1 MENCGKRTMLT
12 MTKPATSDRLPVRH
26 DLLPA
31 ETNFYSAYNWCLDP
45 HLTVDEA
52 MEHLAG
58 EIDRLPSTL
67 RGWQTHEVTTNV
79 FLLSCSLLNGIDEY
93 LRGHTLRLPAQLAK
107 TRPGRIAVWVTE
119 KVAESLP
126 KQNRTQ
132 VCRWKEEW
140 QNGLDGFFA
149 VLARCDSDPV
159 SFVESAQKLSAMLQ
173 SPLPSDLL
181 DLRLGVPSAFSRLD
195 LTHFDV
201 LALGR
206 RFMRQY
212 PDRSHP
218 ILLLGLR
225 TAGTYF
231 SALLRSF
238 FKAEGYLRV
247 ASLTV
252 QPKKGPSRRE
262 RKALTSYAKQGFTLV
277 IVDDP
282 PHTGDT
288 IVLAVDIA
296 HQAGF
301 DFARIKALVPTHP
314 ATRNWANTLPD
325 RLVITLEP
333 EEWRKQELLDPKNV
347 EKRLTEYF
355 TRQGFSDVQMVGSRR
370 AEELDEALQN
380 GSNRKRGATLKRIF
394 EVQLRTPQGKNETR
408 YVLAKSVGLGYLGYQ
423 AFLASHRLSDFVPP
437 VLGLRN
443 GILYTEWLPQKPGA
457 GDVRSNCDSWID
469 TTAAYVAARTR
480 LLSLPKGRGPDKA
493 VHENGLE
500 LLAESFGRAYGRFVL
515 DIPMRSWIQQRL
527 YRLQCPFPTL
537 IDGNM
542 GHAEWIEGKFGPL
555 KTGYYGHGL
564 GKTQLNAIDPAYDL
578 AETILSFALSPEEE
592 GRLIRRYIEYSGD
605 AEVAQRL
612 FVNKLLA
619 GLWTMESAQEL
630 LFGVMQ
636 TGQRQQELHR
646 RFLGAWD
653 FLTVQTARFC
663 GARCRPSRPA
673 GWRPPLVVLDID
685 GVVDRRIFGYPCATA
700 AAMEALSLLATH
712 RCSVALNTARSAAE
726 VREYCQ
732 AYGLAGGVAEHGA
745 YLWDAVAQSGL
756 CLVDKET
763 MVQLDELREHL
774 RRIPGVFLDDRHQYS
789 IRAFTFEKQPRSL
802 LLRLLNSIRSFSVGQ
817 GAPTPLPTLVLN
829 HLITTLRL
837 DRLSFHHTMIDTTIV
852 AKDTDKGTGLTAL
865 RDRVS
870 MPDAE
875 TIAVGDTEADLPM
888 FRVATRSFAPAQI
901 SCRRQARLLGC
912 AVSRHRYQRGLLD
925 IVRTLVGCGPG
936 GDPIERA
943 NESDSETLFLGLL
956 RAADQTNVLSVIRAL
971 FDRATFR
978 IFVR

>member
-1 MENCGKRTMLT
+1 MLT
-12 MTKPATSDRLPVRH
+12 MTKPAMSDRLPVQH
-26 DLLPA
+26 DLLPP
-31 ETNFYSAYNWCLDP
+31 ETNFYSAYSWCLDP

-52 MEHLAG
+52 VERLAG
-58 EIDRLPSTL
+58 EIDRLPSTPA
-67 RGWQTHEVTTNV
+67 GWQTNEVTTNV
-79 FLLSCSLLNGIDEY
+79 YLLSCSLLNGIEEY
-93 LRGHTLRLPAQLAK
+93 LRGHTLRLPAQLAR
-107 TRPGRIAVWVTE
+107 TRPGRIAMWVTE
-119 KVAESLP
+119 KVAENLP
-126 KQNRTQ
+126 KQNLTQ
-132 VCRWKEEW
+132 ICRWREEW
-140 QNGLDGFFA
+140 QNGLDDFFA
-149 VLARCDSDPV
+149 VLAQGDSDPV
-159 SFVESAQKLSAMLQ
+159 PFVESAQKLSGMLQ

-206 RFMRQY
+206 QFVRQY

-238 FKAEGYLRV
+238 FKAEGYRRV

-262 RKALTSYAKQGFTLV
+262 RKELMRYAKQGFTLV

-282 PHTGDT
+282 PHTGGT

-296 HQAGF
+296 RQAGF
-301 DFARIKALVPTHP
+301 DLARIRALVPTHL

-333 EEWRKQELLDPKNV
+333 ERWRKQQLLDPKNV
-347 EKRLTEYF
+347 ENRLTEYF
-355 TRQGFSDVQMVGSRR
+355 TWQGFSDVRVVGSRR
-370 AEELDEALQN
+370 AEEFDVGLLN
-380 GSNRKRGATLKRIF
+380 GSNCKRGTTLTRIF
-394 EVQLRTPQGKNETR
+394 EVQLRTPLGKNETR
-408 YVLAKSVGLGYLGYQ
+408 YVQAKSVGLGYLGYA
-423 AFLASHRLSDFVPP
+423 AFVAALRLSDFVPP
-437 VLGLRN
+437 VLGLRD
-443 GILYTEWLPQKPGA
+443 GILYTEWLPQQPGA
-457 GDVRSNCDSWID
+457 RDFRSNRDAWIE

-480 LLSLPKGRGPDKA
+480 LLNLPKRRAPGKA

-500 LLAESFGRAYGRFVL
+500 LLAASFGRAYGRFVL
-515 DIPMRSWIQQRL
+515 DIPMRSWILGRL
-527 YRLQCPFPTL
+527 YRLPCPFPTL
-537 IDGNM
+537 IDANM
-542 GHAEWIEGKFGPL
+542 GYAEWIEGKFGPL

-592 GRLIRRYIEYSGD
+592 GRLIRRYVEYSGD
-605 AEVAQRL
+605 AELGQRL

-619 GLWTMESAQEL
+619 GLWTMESAQEQ
-630 LFGVMQ
+630 LFSAMQ

-663 GARCRPSRPA
+663 GARCRPSQPA
-673 GWRPPLVVLDID
+673 CWRPPLVMLDVD
-685 GVVDRRIFGYPCATA
+685 GVVDRRVFGYPCTTA
-700 AAMEALSLLATH
+700 AGMEALSLLAA
-712 RCSVALNTARSAAE
+712 RGCSVALNTARSAAE
-726 VREYCQ
+726 VRDYCR

-745 YLWDAVAQSGL
+745 YLWDAVAQCGQPL
-756 CLVDKET
+756 LDQET
-763 MVQLDELREHL
+763 MVQLDELREQL

-789 IRAFTFEKQPRSL
+789 IRAFMFEKQPRSL
-802 LLRLLNSIRSFSVGQ
+802 LLRLLNSFRSFGVGP
-817 GAPTPLPTLVLN
+817 GAPIPLPTLVVN
-829 HLITTLRL
+829 HLLTTLGL

-865 RDRVS
+865 RDRVLG
-870 MPDAE
+870 PDAE
-875 TIAVGDTEADLPM
+875 TIAIGDTEGDLPM
-888 FRVATRSFAPAQI
+888 FRAATRSFAPAQI

-912 AVSRHRYQRGLLD
+912 VVSRYRYQRGLLD
-925 IVRTLVGCGPG
+925 IVRTLAGCGLG

-943 NESDSETLFLGLL
+943 NESDGETLFLDLL
-956 RAADQTNVLSVIRAL
+956 RAADHPNARALVRAL